1 MKKMAS
7 YKANIIL
14 SGKTHESPQRF
25 FGISISSSRKLTVF
39 EIREN
44 QRYFGFE
51 QVQQIEF

>member
-1 MKKMAS
+1 MKKIAS
-7 YKANIIL
+7 YKANTKF
-14 SGKTHESPQRF
+14 SRKTHESPQGF
-25 FGISISSSRKLTVF
+25 FGISISSSRKLAVF